1 MQTVERVCQRLKIWA
16 RHQLTPVSSVQRI
29 CRMKGWCSEAESKVV
44 KKSKESGME
53 TRKALHAYRAALIS
67 SHLQQILVFKPSR
80 H

>member
-1 MQTVERVCQRLKIWA
+1 MQTVERVRQRLKIWA

-29 CRMKGWCSEAESKVV
+29 CRTKGWCSEAESIV

-80 H
+80 R